1 MGYLYVF
8 ITIILTI
15 YGQLILK
22 WRMNQ
27 MPDVPTE
34 MIEKFKV
41 LFFAIFDPY
50 IFSSFAA
57 AFIASLTW
65 MAALREFEI
74 SKAYPM
80 MALSFVGVTIISYF
94 MFNESF
100 NWMKV
105 VGTILVVAGVIVISK
120 SS

>member
-15 YGQLILK
+15 YGQLVLK

-27 MPDVPTE
+27 MSDVPTE
-34 MIEKFKV
+34 MLAKFKV
-41 LFFAIFDPY
+41 LLFAVLDPY

-94 MFNESF
+94 MFQESF
-100 NWMKV
+100 NWMKAI
-105 VGTILVVAGVIVISK
+105 GTILVVAGVIFISK
-120 SS
+120 GS

>member
-1 MGYLYVF
+1 M
-8 ITIILTI
+8 T
-15 YGQLILK
+15 
-22 WRMNQ
+22 
-27 MPDVPTE
+27 DVPTE
-34 MIEKFKV
+34 IVAKFRV

-80 MALSFVGVTIISYF
+80 MALSFVGVSLISF
-94 MFNESF
+94 FVFQESF
-100 NWMKV
+100 NWMKAI
-105 VGTILVVAGVIVISK
+105 GTIFVIAGVVFISK
-120 SS
+120 GS

>member
-1 MGYLYVF
+1 M
-8 ITIILTI
+8 T
-15 YGQLILK
+15 
-22 WRMNQ
+22 
-27 MPDVPTE
+27 DVPTE
-34 MIEKFKV
+34 MLAKFKV
-41 LFFAIFDPY
+41 LFLAIFDPY

-94 MFNESF
+94 MFQESF
-100 NWMKV
+100 NWMKAI
-105 VGTILVVAGVIVISK
+105 GTILVVAGVIFISK
-120 SS
+120 GS

>member
-1 MGYLYVF
+1 MGYIYVF

-15 YGQLILK
+15 YGQIILK

-27 MPDVPTE
+27 MADIPSETFA
-34 MIEKFKV
+34 KFKT
-41 LFFAIFDPY
+41 LFFAIFDPF
-50 IFSSFAA
+50 IFSSFVA

-80 MALSFVGVTIISYF
+80 MALSFVGVSVISYF
-94 MFNESF
+94 IFQESF
-100 NWMKV
+100 NWMKAIGTLLVV
-105 VGTILVVAGVIVISK
+105 VGVLFISK
-120 SS
+120 GS